1 MLLLRISSNCKKANM
16 KLMGKTTNQLMA
28 AVVKNL
34 AVSQANPKWKIP
46 NKKKKKMKKIYK
58 SSISKSCLRM
68 KNWNSSTK

>member
-16 KLMGKTTNQLMA
+16 KLRGKTTNQLMA

-34 AVSQANPKWKIP
+34 AVSQANLKWKSP
-46 NKKKKKMKKIYK
+46 KKKKKKKICK